1 MPTLRAAVCYNPEM
15 TVKVLLFAAGLLL
28 LVKGSDYFVKAAAS
42 LAKKL
47 GVSEFVIGLTL
58 VALGTSVPELASAL
72 AAAFKGQGGLVL
84 GTVIGANVANM
95 LLIAG
100 LAGVLAAVRTRR
112 EMIGRDGYIMLATT
126 ALFCLFAWDGAFSRV
141 EAAAMLLV
149 YVAYTL
155 FLFTAKEG
163 LEEQYGFRQFL
174 NYFFRFRYLLTIKDR
189 VVAGLGRRG
198 KQRTASVADMK
209 IARAFRESVVKDLL
223 VMAAGGAAIAFGA
236 ELFIGAAVYFAG
248 LLKVPP
254 VVIGASIV
262 SLGTTLP
269 EMSVTVS
276 AARKGFGHIAMGNV
290 LGSCITNLGL
300 IVGAAGLVQP
310 LGADR
315 SKLPLLLGF
324 LLLASLV
331 LLGFIRTAWRIRRWE
346 GGILLALYLIYA
358 SVLFFVLT

>member
-1 MPTLRAAVCYNPEM
+1 MIA
-15 TVKVLLFAAGLLL
+15 KVLLFAAGLLL

-72 AAAFKGQGGLVL
+72 AATFKGQGGLVL

-95 LLIAG
+95 LLITG
-100 LAGVLAAVRTRR
+100 LAGVLAAVRTRK
-112 EMIGRDGYIMLATT
+112 EMIGRDGTIMLAAT
-126 ALFCLFAWDGAFSRV
+126 ALFCLFAWDGTFARF
-141 EAAAMLLV
+141 EAAAMLMV

-163 LEEQYGFRQFL
+163 MEEQYGFRRFL
-174 NYFFRFRYLLTIKDR
+174 NYLFRFQYLLTIKDG
-189 VVAGLGRRG
+189 VVAGLGRG
-198 KQRTASVADMK
+198 KKVGPLSIADRR
-209 IARAFRESVVKDLL
+209 IAGAFREGVVKDLL

-236 ELFIGAAVYFAG
+236 DLFIGTAVYFAG
-248 LLKVPP
+248 LFKVPP
-254 VVIGASIV
+254 VVVGASIV

-276 AARKGFGHIAMGNV
+276 AARRGFGHIAMGNV
-290 LGSCITNLGL
+290 LGSCITNIGL
-300 IVGAAGLVQP
+300 IVGASGLVRP
-310 LGADR
+310 LAADR
-315 SKLPLLLGF
+315 SRLPLLLGF
-324 LLLASLV
+324 LLLASLL

-346 GGILLALYLIYA
+346 GGILLVSYAAYALMLYFA
-358 SVLFFVLT
+358 LT